1 MKEPSAAE
9 INSMKPTVWVGKKG
23 VSELLIK
30 EIRTQ
35 LATRGYI
42 KVKILKSI
50 QNEFEKILNQ
60 ILSDANAELVS
71 KKGLTF
77 VLSKKEE

>member
-1 MKEPSAAE
+1 MKRPTDAE
-9 INSMKPTVWVGKKG
+9 LNALKPTVWVGKNG
-23 VSELLIK
+23 VSALLIK

-35 LATRGYI
+35 LETRGYI

-50 QNEFEKILNQ
+50 RNEFENVFSQ

-77 VLSKKEE
+77 ILAKKEE